1 MSLVCVKIGP
11 PKKPSYAHPLETY
24 DSPLD
29 VFRVAMRFSL
39 AVPLALRPVR
49 SGAAWRG
56 PRPTGQQANRPTG
69 PWMLYIYIY
78 IYIYIYLSTYLHIYI
93 SVIISIYL
101 DRDLFGACTPHSWVC
116 KTTMFLASTLLRA
129 VCCLHFSVLCVLL
142 VIVIVNRVGGWGW
155 GWGGVL
161 TFFATARFSCTST
174 HTSCYAT
181 ASFSCAFTH
190 TSCDATA
197 RFLLHLHTYV
207 MLSYC

>member
-56 PRPTGQQANRPTG
+56 PRPTGQQANRPLDAIY
-69 PWMLYIYIY
+69 LYIFIYIY
-78 IYIYIYLSTYLHIYI
+78 ISTYLHIYI

-116 KTTMFLASTLLRA
+116 KTTMFLASTLLRGR
-129 VCCLHFSVLCVLL
+129 VLSPFFRFCVFFLSL
-142 VIVIVNRVGGWGW
+142 WLWTGWGW
-155 GWGGVL
+155 GWGGML